1 LTPVQFWCT
10 VLVVSRNT
18 APEVT
23 MSATPATLDA
33 THVCHAACVNAT
45 REECTCVCG
54 GLFHGVE
61 YQAKATAA
69 RETAAARTAAVYG
82 DSWNSL
88 RVGGGL
94 AEDDWTF

>member
-1 LTPVQFWCT
+1 LRT
-10 VLVVSRNT
+10 VLLVSTKT

-23 MSATPATLDA
+23 MSTTTVLDA

-69 RETAAARTAAVYG
+69 REVAAARTAKVYG
-82 DSWNSL
+82 NAWNSL
-88 RVGGGL
+88 QVGGGL